1 VYTASSYNR
10 GSYDSRYMGPISLS
24 QIRDSQ
30 RRCRRHAIVS
40 RVAHDHG
47 AHSLAVLVP
56 ALAMNQRSRI
66 AATAVA
72 AAYYGVSS
80 FPVAQISAGYFGRSD
95 VLLAILLWA
104 VAGAILAPGVGWPSV
119 LLIVQAGAGAGG
131 SGD

>member
-1 VYTASSYNR
+1 MITALI
-10 GSYDSRYMGPISLS
+10 P
-24 QIRDSQ
+24 
-30 RRCRRHAIVS
+30 
-40 RVAHDHG
+40 
-47 AHSLAVLVP
+47 LAVLAP

-104 VAGAILAPGVGWPSV
+104 VAGAILAPGVGWPSG
-119 LLIVQAGAGAGG
+119 LLIVQAEAATAAESKTGQLAGTHSCAAG
-131 SGD
+131 